1 MKTTKEIL
9 ALLQSHKSYFLEKYK
24 LERIGVFGSVARNEQ
39 TEDSDVDICYEG
51 KAPSLLTL
59 DRMQTELEKL
69 LKCSVDLVRIREQMD
84 IRFKNH
90 ILNDVIYVYGMVL
103 LDAICMNLIALG
115 ETTKGLDKITKGTL
129 WAFYPEINWQG
140 IMRMRDKI
148 AHHYFDVDA
157 EVVFNTIK
165 EDIPLVIPVINR
177 MIADLEET

>member
-39 TEDSDVDICYEG
+39 TEDSDVEICYEG

-90 ILNDVIYVYGMVL
+90 ILNDVIYV
-103 LDAICMNLIALG
+103 
-115 ETTKGLDKITKGTL
+115 
-129 WAFYPEINWQG
+129 
-140 IMRMRDKI
+140 
-148 AHHYFDVDA
+148 
-157 EVVFNTIK
+157 
-165 EDIPLVIPVINR
+165 
-177 MIADLEET
+177 

>member
-1 MKTTKEIL
+1 MYDK
-9 ALLQSHKSYFLEKYK
+9 K
-24 LERIGVFGSVARNEQ
+24 LVLN
-39 TEDSDVDICYEG
+39 
-51 KAPSLLTL
+51 SLLNIQKAL
-59 DRMQTELEKL
+59 VLISERTENIHQ
-69 LKCSVDLVRIREQMD
+69 VDDFLRSPD
-84 IRFKNH
+84 
-90 ILNDVIYVYGMVL
+90 GMVL

-140 IMRMRDKI
+140 IMRMRGKI